1 MTDTCAKKKKWVF
14 YTKNFSFS
22 KVKKQMKQLKHINL
36 TRYSILSFANV
47 IYDFITFRLRSHRRD
62 HDIFMMWHA
71 NVALSRVPDSID
83 RTKTNV
89 PDIYMRRLGR
99 RPEIDGSAWHF
110 DRNALKE
117 RKRLIEIIGY
127 KRQTDEIEKR
137 KEIPS
142 LPRDDLSYRTR
153 VTRHRQ
159 NLRRFSRKSASCNK
173 P

>member
-1 MTDTCAKKKKWVF
+1 M
-14 YTKNFSFS
+14 KNFSFS
-22 KVKKQMKQLKHINL
+22 KVKKQMKQLKHKLIAL
-36 TRYSILSFANV
+36 FLFVSSFANV
-47 IYDFITFRLRSHRRD
+47 TYDFITFRLRSHCRD
-62 HDIFMMWHA
+62 HDIFMIWHA
-71 NVALSRVPDSID
+71 NVARSRVPDGID
-83 RTKTNV
+83 HTKTNV

-99 RPEIDGSAWHF
+99 WPEIDASAWHF

-137 KEIPS
+137 KEIPN
-142 LPRDDLSYRTR
+142 LPRDDPSYRIR

-159 NLRRFSRKSASCNK
+159 NLRRFSWKPASRNK